1 MSSRI
6 VEMAASASAAG
17 ENNFYKSNDEA
28 EPPSNFAALLSLTK
42 KNTNTYQSEKFT
54 IYASQT
60 LFDELQAR
68 LSKGIIHALRGY
80 NTNNIIYPSKEI
92 QPIRDLVDEII
103 PLRMKEQIC
112 TGLDPKF
119 IIDQIFMSNVVILLR
134 DEDTPKEDIAGIAT
148 ITINLEVPT
157 VDINLICSSK
167 SYKGAGRLLMM
178 KISEIAI
185 RSGIEKLRLQSVPT
199 ECTLAFYKKQGF
211 KRMRD
216 EADPYVKKALEE
228 DLIPMARKVVYRRK
242 KMGGTVVTKKRTNK
256 RKTRKAGSKN

>member
-1 MSSRI
+1 
-6 VEMAASASAAG
+6 MAAGASAAAG
-17 ENNFYKSNDEA
+17 ENNFYNTNNEAKQPANYDE
-28 EPPSNFAALLSLTK
+28 LLRLTK
-42 KNTNTYQSEKFT
+42 KNTNTYQLERFT

-68 LSKGIIHALRGY
+68 LSKGIIHPLRGY
-80 NTNNIIYPSKEI
+80 DTKNVIYPSKEI
-92 QPIRDLVDEII
+92 QPIRDLVNEII
-103 PLRMKEQIC
+103 PLRMKGQIC

-119 IIDQIFMSNVVILLR
+119 IIDQIYMSNVVILLR

-148 ITINLEVPT
+148 ISINLEEPT

-199 ECTLAFYKKQGF
+199 ECTVAFYKKQGF

-216 EADPYVKKALEE
+216 EADPFVKEALE
-228 DLIPMARKVVYRRK
+228 DGLIPMARKVSYKR
-242 KMGGTVVTKKRTNK
+242 KMGGKAA
-256 RKTRKAGSKN
+256 TRKKNK